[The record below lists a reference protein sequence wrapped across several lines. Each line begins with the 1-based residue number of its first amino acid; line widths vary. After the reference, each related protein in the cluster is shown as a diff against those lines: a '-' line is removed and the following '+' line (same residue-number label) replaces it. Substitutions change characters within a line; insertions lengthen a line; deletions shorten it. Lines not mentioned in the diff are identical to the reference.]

1 MAGVCEMLPRAGQ
14 ESQVSTVCVLDNTNV
29 RLSPPA
35 QLHHC
40 RRTLGHEWWPAAG
53 ALLHLDTVKYDEKLA
68 KWAKMY
74 NMAKK
79 CSTHVQQDARN
90 APDFHCS

>member
-1 MAGVCEMLPRAGQ
+1 MLPRAGQ

-29 RLSPPA
+29 RLSPPG

-53 ALLHLDTVKYDEKLA
+53 ALLHLDMVKYAGKLA
-68 KWAKMY
+68 KWSKMY
-74 NMAKK
+74 NMAK
-79 CSTHVQQDARN
+79 N
-90 APDFHCS
+90 AVPVCKKMQETPLIFSVHCS